1 MRTVLL
7 FVAVLA
13 TAPAIMATAKAV
25 ALQTAFAIAPQPIAT
40 PTAANSAQPQLSV
53 SSRGVLLSWI
63 ERTGDLATLKFAERT
78 STGWTAPQTIAS
90 GRDWFVNWADVPSAL
105 RLPSG
110 AIVAHWLQKSGPS
123 TYAYDVRLS
132 HSTNDGKTWSAPY
145 LPHHDG

>member
-40 PTAANSAQPQLSV
+40 PAAANSAQPQLSV
-53 SSRGVLLSWI
+53 SERGVLVSWI

-78 STGWTAPQTIAS
+78 ASGWTAAQTIAS
-90 GRDWFVNWADVPSAL
+90 GRDWFVNWADVPSVL

-110 AIVAHWLQKSGPS
+110 AIVEIGRAH
-123 TYAYDVRLS
+123 V
-132 HSTNDGKTWSAPY
+132 
-145 LPHHDG
+145 